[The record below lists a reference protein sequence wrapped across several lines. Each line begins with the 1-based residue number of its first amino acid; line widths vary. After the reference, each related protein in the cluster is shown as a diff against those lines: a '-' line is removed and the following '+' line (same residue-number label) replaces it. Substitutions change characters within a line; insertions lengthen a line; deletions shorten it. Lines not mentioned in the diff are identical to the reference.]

1 MYDQSRARYLNLLL
15 DVLVGNGHL
24 DGLLR
29 EVHIARKGGVRLP
42 LARGAGSG
50 LLQHLVDLLKSE
62 ALGLRDEEVRNY
74 NIISEV
80 SARRVALLTKKRYYA
95 K

>member
-1 MYDQSRARYLNLLL
+1 
-15 DVLVGNGHL
+15 VGNGHL

-42 LARGAGSG
+42 LAGGAGSG

-62 ALGLRDEEVRNY
+62 ALGLRDKEVRNY

-80 SARRVALLTKKRYYA
+80 SARRVALLTKKGYYA